1 MKPRQV
7 PGLLGNT
14 FFGLL
19 SYALVFG
26 GLFLFLLAVP
36 RGHAA
41 SADSVAPSSALATN
55 AATPA
60 STKLQ
65 AERRQE
71 IRQRRADNSEAED
84 SVNVYRHSPMVDK
97 LAHSFGLSVE
107 VTARMFELLNFAIL
121 VGLIL
126 WFLAR
131 VLPKTLRARTERIQ
145 NQLQQA
151 RTVSEEA
158 HRRMA
163 DVEERLA
170 RLGAD
175 IDAIK
180 ANAHRDAV
188 EKEKQLRVALE
199 QEKQAILVAS
209 AHEIATATSKAQS
222 QLKRITAELVLERAQ
237 QNLKVAPEA
246 DRSLVE
252 SFVTDLDRKPA
263 KRGVN

>member
-1 MKPRQV
+1 MKHRGV
-7 PGLLGNT
+7 PGLRRNPS
-14 FFGLL
+14 FRLL
-19 SYALVFG
+19 SCVLAFG
-26 GLFLFLLAVP
+26 GLFLFLFAAP
-36 RGHAA
+36 RAYAA
-41 SADSVAPSSALATN
+41 FADPAAQSTAPAAN
-55 AATPA
+55 AAT
-60 STKLQ
+60 SGQ
-65 AERRQE
+65 ATRG
-71 IRQRRADNSEAED
+71 ADNTGADD

-107 VTARMFELLNFAIL
+107 VAARMFELLNFAIL

-209 AHEIATATSKAQS
+209 AREIATATSKAQS
-222 QLKRITAELVLERAQ
+222 HLKRLTAELALERAQ
-237 QNLKVAPEA
+237 QNLAVAPEA

-263 KRGVN
+263 SGGVN